1 MLNNSAE
8 ENNTSQAQQEQEFI
22 ARCNSNFD
30 RLLKD
35 IRETSPQALT
45 KQNSHQWVQEFENL
59 LSFYFYR
66 SEPINFDSV
75 LQANRNNIARIL
87 YYQIGFHCLLLSHYP
102 SKDTDTIKRV
112 LQLDALINDRLST
125 LLQVTDQSGPLFG
138 SRSKT
143 NVNLD
148 SDGQIDTINHE
159 KVAETTPKPQE
170 SNTIC
175 LNQSSIKNYPNP
187 IQNLTRNQ

>member
-22 ARCNSNFD
+22 AQCDSNHD
-30 RLLKD
+30 RVLKD

-75 LQANRNNIARIL
+75 LQANRNNIVRIL

-125 LLQVTDQSGPLFG
+125 LLMHSVDPYYQ
-138 SRSKT
+138 
-143 NVNLD
+143 
-148 SDGQIDTINHE
+148 
-159 KVAETTPKPQE
+159 
-170 SNTIC
+170 
-175 LNQSSIKNYPNP
+175 
-187 IQNLTRNQ
+187 